1 MISLMTACCNHPKS
15 KDNTSDA
22 VQEVFVRDTIEPA
35 VTDTILIGDVNK
47 DGILDTA
54 FVYTPPTIR
63 DYYDDDST
71 YAPFNC
77 LNNECDNRITFSC
90 NLPELVIYNSVWA
103 RVECIDDLDG
113 DGIREILVAPNWFWS
128 CVGSLKLYSLKGNEW
143 KEILSVQH
151 RRCTD
156 RPLSSFHVKRKGKN
170 FLEAIDWTSG
180 DEESLL
186 FEIKMKK

>member
-1 MISLMTACCNHPKS
+1 M
-15 KDNTSDA
+15 
-22 VQEVFVRDTIEPA
+22 
-35 VTDTILIGDVNK
+35 NK

-63 DYYDDDST
+63 DYWYDDSS
-71 YAPFNC
+71 YALVNC

-90 NLPELVIYNSVWA
+90 NLPELVIYNFVWA
-103 RVECIDDLDG
+103 RVEFIDDLDG
-113 DGIREILVAPNWFWS
+113 DGIREIMVAPKWFWS
-128 CVGSLKLYSLKGNEW
+128 CVGSLKLYSLRGNEW

-151 RRCTD
+151 SRCTD

-170 FLEAIDWTSG
+170 FLEAIDWSSG

-186 FEIKMKK
+186 FEIKMMK